1 MDEYDDLLFDPR
13 LFWAEKNS
21 EDLGFI
27 MIEKKMFEFDLKLLE
42 ELKKG
47 EKSLLELA
55 EFFKVPPRK
64 IRNHLRRLRLKKVPI
79 EMEASKIHSQQNVY
93 RVLDSPHLKF
103 NYSIWKK
110 PG

>member
-1 MDEYDDLLFDPR
+1 MDDDLLFDPR
-13 LFWAEKNS
+13 LFWAATNH

-47 EKSLLELA
+47 NKSLLELA

-79 EMEASKIHSQQNVY
+79 EVESSKVHSEQNVY
-93 RVLDSPHLKF
+93 RVLYNPDLKF
-103 NYSIWKK
+103 NYSTWKK